1 MKYNTDIPIYIQIIE
16 KIKTDILSGKLL
28 QGERLPSIQ
37 EMAVA
42 MDVNQNT
49 ISRVYKECESL
60 GIIETKRGIGSFVV
74 DNQVLIDNL
83 RSEKVR
89 RITDTFMHDLQALGY
104 SLPMILDLVKR
115 TILLQATEEFTNEC
129 NFTGRFGKKIL
140 FYQASSR
147 WCVFGNTG
155 WINSR
160 LIRAERVGQNDFF
173 KNHCGIASCK
183 FRRYSGVRA
192 ADRA

>member
-16 KIKTDILSGKLL
+16 KIKTDVLSGKIV

-37 EMAVA
+37 DMAVA

-74 DNQVLIDNL
+74 DNQTLIDTL

-89 RITDTFMHDLQALGY
+89 RITDTFMHDLQELGY
-104 SLPMILDLVKR
+104 SRQMILDLVSR
-115 TILLQATEEFTNEC
+115 VISAEATEEEA
-129 NFTGRFGKKIL
+129 K
-140 FYQASSR
+140 
-147 WCVFGNTG
+147 
-155 WINSR
+155 
-160 LIRAERVGQNDFF
+160 
-173 KNHCGIASCK
+173 
-183 FRRYSGVRA
+183 
-192 ADRA
+192 

>member
-1 MKYNTDIPIYIQIIE
+1 MAGGAMKYNTDIPIYIQIIE

-115 TILLQATEEFTNEC
+115 TILLQATEEFT
-129 NFTGRFGKKIL
+129 K
-140 FYQASSR
+140 
-147 WCVFGNTG
+147 
-155 WINSR
+155 
-160 LIRAERVGQNDFF
+160 
-173 KNHCGIASCK
+173 
-183 FRRYSGVRA
+183 
-192 ADRA
+192 

>member
-37 EMAVA
+37 DMAVA

-104 SLPMILDLVKR
+104 SLPMILDLVKQ
-115 TILLQATEEFTNEC
+115 TILLQATEEFT
-129 NFTGRFGKKIL
+129 K
-140 FYQASSR
+140 
-147 WCVFGNTG
+147 
-155 WINSR
+155 
-160 LIRAERVGQNDFF
+160 
-173 KNHCGIASCK
+173 
-183 FRRYSGVRA
+183 
-192 ADRA
+192 

>member
-16 KIKTDILSGKLL
+16 KIKIDILSGKLL

-49 ISRVYKECESL
+49 ISRVYKECEAL

-115 TILLQATEEFTNEC
+115 TILLQATEEFT
-129 NFTGRFGKKIL
+129 K
-140 FYQASSR
+140 
-147 WCVFGNTG
+147 
-155 WINSR
+155 
-160 LIRAERVGQNDFF
+160 
-173 KNHCGIASCK
+173 
-183 FRRYSGVRA
+183 
-192 ADRA
+192 

>member
-74 DNQVLIDNL
+74 DNQALIDNL

-115 TILLQATEEFTNEC
+115 TILLQTTEEFT
-129 NFTGRFGKKIL
+129 K
-140 FYQASSR
+140 
-147 WCVFGNTG
+147 
-155 WINSR
+155 
-160 LIRAERVGQNDFF
+160 
-173 KNHCGIASCK
+173 
-183 FRRYSGVRA
+183 
-192 ADRA
+192 

>member
-74 DNQVLIDNL
+74 DNQTLIDTL

-89 RITDTFMHDLQALGY
+89 RITDTFMHDLQELGY
-104 SLPMILDLVKR
+104 SRQMILDLVSR
-115 TILLQATEEFTNEC
+115 VISTEATEEEA
-129 NFTGRFGKKIL
+129 K
-140 FYQASSR
+140 
-147 WCVFGNTG
+147 
-155 WINSR
+155 
-160 LIRAERVGQNDFF
+160 
-173 KNHCGIASCK
+173 
-183 FRRYSGVRA
+183 
-192 ADRA
+192 

>member
-74 DNQVLIDNL
+74 DNQALIDNL

-115 TILLQATEEFTNEC
+115 TILLQATEEFT
-129 NFTGRFGKKIL
+129 K
-140 FYQASSR
+140 
-147 WCVFGNTG
+147 
-155 WINSR
+155 
-160 LIRAERVGQNDFF
+160 
-173 KNHCGIASCK
+173 
-183 FRRYSGVRA
+183 
-192 ADRA
+192 

>member
-16 KIKTDILSGKLL
+16 KIKTDVLSGKIV

-37 EMAVA
+37 DMAVA

-74 DNQVLIDNL
+74 DNQTLIDTL

-89 RITDTFMHDLQALGY
+89 RITDTFMHDLQELGY
-104 SLPMILDLVKR
+104 SRQMILDLVSR
-115 TILLQATEEFTNEC
+115 VISTEATEEEA
-129 NFTGRFGKKIL
+129 K
-140 FYQASSR
+140 
-147 WCVFGNTG
+147 
-155 WINSR
+155 
-160 LIRAERVGQNDFF
+160 
-173 KNHCGIASCK
+173 
-183 FRRYSGVRA
+183 
-192 ADRA
+192 

>member
-37 EMAVA
+37 DMAVA

-74 DNQVLIDNL
+74 DNQTLIDTL

-89 RITDTFMHDLQALGY
+89 RITDTFMHDLQELGY
-104 SLPMILDLVKR
+104 SRQMILDLVSR
-115 TILLQATEEFTNEC
+115 VISTEATEEEA
-129 NFTGRFGKKIL
+129 K
-140 FYQASSR
+140 
-147 WCVFGNTG
+147 
-155 WINSR
+155 
-160 LIRAERVGQNDFF
+160 
-173 KNHCGIASCK
+173 
-183 FRRYSGVRA
+183 
-192 ADRA
+192 